1 VVAHQREIQ
10 LTSFKFF
17 ATRTLTCH
25 KRILIRF
32 CVWSRVLNSELEAHL
47 RRSVNFP
54 SPPGVATHII
64 ELAQDPEIE
73 MGKVAK
79 ALSMDSALS
88 SKVLRIANSPLYAQ
102 RRKSE
107 NLRQALVVLGLN
119 ATLTL
124 ALSFSLVKSLRGSKP
139 NGLNYKFYWRRA
151 LLAATAAR
159 ALGDAMRQT
168 LAEEIFL
175 AALLQDV
182 GMLALD
188 QAAPELYRDGE
199 QLQRDH
205 AALAE
210 HEKKRLQ
217 ADHAHVGGWLMRTW
231 NLPERLCHAI
241 ENSHHVELSCSA
253 HPAGIFDR
261 CVALSGPV
269 ADLFLLD
276 PEQRQFAETALCAER
291 SLGLDRMAFGQVL
304 GTIGSMIP
312 ETEAI
317 FESELL
323 SKQHP
328 DLILEQA
335 REVLMLRSLHAL
347 REINTLRSNAESPS
361 SSLELEEET
370 RRDTLTGVYNRAYLE
385 QFLAREFDNSTRHKW
400 PLSVAYVDLDNFK
413 QLNDSFGHQAGD
425 RVLQATARI
434 LRGNTRETDL
444 IARHGGEE
452 FVVVLPATDAETAHS
467 ICERIVMAFRNT
479 GHVVGSHHAKV
490 TVSIGSATH
499 GGQIQFNNYN
509 DFVKAADQALYTAK
523 SRGRNR
529 SVPFDRQLSGAVARG
544 G

>member
-1 VVAHQREIQ
+1 LLLEPR
-10 LTSFKFF
+10 
-17 ATRTLTCH
+17 
-25 KRILIRF
+25 
-32 CVWSRVLNSELEAHL
+32 LNSEIEAHL
-47 RRSVNFP
+47 RRTVNFP

-88 SKVLRIANSPLYAQ
+88 TKVLRIANSPLYAQ

-124 ALSFSLVKSLRGSKP
+124 ALSFSLVKSLRGGKS

-159 ALGDAMRQT
+159 ALGDAMRQS

-188 QAAPELYRDGE
+188 QALPDLYRDGE
-199 QLQRDH
+199 KLQRDH

-217 ADHAHVGGWLMRTW
+217 ADHAHVGGWLMKNW
-231 NLPERLCHAI
+231 HLPERLYHAI
-241 ENSHHVELSCSA
+241 EHSHHLEMSHSTDSA
-253 HPAGIFDR
+253 RIFDR

-291 SLGLDRMAFGQVL
+291 SLGLDKMAFGQVL
-304 GTIGSMIP
+304 GTIGAMIP

-317 FESELL
+317 FEAELL

-328 DLILEQA
+328 ELILEQA

-347 REINTLRSNAESPS
+347 REINTLRGTSDASPTTA
-361 SSLELEEET
+361 LELEEET
-370 RRDTLTGVYNRAYLE
+370 RRDPLTGVYNRAYLE
-385 QFLAREFDNSTRHKW
+385 QFLAREFENSTRHKW
-400 PLSVAYVDLDNFK
+400 PLSVAFVDLDNFK
-413 QLNDSFGHQAGD
+413 QINESFGQQAGD

-490 TVSIGSATH
+490 TVSIGCATH
-499 GGQIQFNNYN
+499 GNQIQFPNYP

-523 SRGRNR
+523 TRGRNR
-529 SVPFDRQLSGAVARG
+529 SVPFDRHLTAAAAR
-544 G
+544 

>member
-1 VVAHQREIQ
+1 
-10 LTSFKFF
+10 
-17 ATRTLTCH
+17 
-25 KRILIRF
+25 
-32 CVWSRVLNSELEAHL
+32 LNSEIEAHL

-79 ALSMDSALS
+79 ALSMDSALA

-124 ALSFSLVKSLRGSKP
+124 ALSFSLVKSLRGAKP
-139 NGLNYKFYWRRA
+139 NGLNYKLYWRRA

-159 ALGDAMRQT
+159 ALGDAMRQS

-188 QAAPELYRDGE
+188 QAVPDLYRDGE
-199 QLQRDH
+199 KLQRDH

-210 HEKKRLQ
+210 HEKKRVQ
-217 ADHAHVGGWLMRTW
+217 ADHAFVGGWLMRTW
-231 NLPERLCHAI
+231 NLPERLYRAI
-241 ENSHHVELSCSA
+241 EHSHQLELSYSA
-253 HPAGIFDR
+253 QPAGIFDR

-291 SLGLDRMAFGQVL
+291 SLGLDRVAFGQVL

-317 FESELL
+317 FESEHLA
-323 SKQHP
+323 KQHP

-347 REINTLRSNAESPS
+347 REINTLRASAETAPTQSI
-361 SSLELEEET
+361 ELEEET
-370 RRDTLTGVYNRAYLE
+370 RRDSLTGVYNRSYLE
-385 QFLAREFDNSTRHKW
+385 QFLAREFENSTRHKW
-400 PLSVAYVDLDNFK
+400 SLSVAFVDLDNFK
-413 QLNDSFGHQAGD
+413 LLNENFGHQAGD

-444 IARHGGEE
+444 IARYGGEE
-452 FVVVLPATDAETAHS
+452 FVVVLPSTDADTAHN

-499 GGQIQFNNYN
+499 GAQIQFPNYA
-509 DFVKAADQALYTAK
+509 DFIKAADHALYTAK
-523 SRGRNR
+523 LRGRNR
-529 SVPFDRQLSGAVARG
+529 SVPFDRQLATPLAKSG
-544 G
+544 

>member
-1 VVAHQREIQ
+1 MNPEIEAQ
-10 LTSFKFF
+10 L
-17 ATRTLTCH
+17 RL
-25 KRILIRF
+25 
-32 CVWSRVLNSELEAHL
+32 
-47 RRSVNFP
+47 SVNFP
-54 SPPGVATHII
+54 SPPGVAAHII

-124 ALSFSLVKSLRGSKP
+124 ALSFSLVKSLRGAKA
-139 NGLNYKFYWRRA
+139 NGLDFKYYWRRA

-159 ALGDAMRQT
+159 ALSDFLHHP

-188 QAAPELYRDGE
+188 QSLPDLYRGIDA
-199 QLQRDH
+199 LQQDH

-210 HEKKRLQ
+210 HEIKRLKV
-217 ADHAHVGGWLMRTW
+217 DHADIGGWMMRNW
-231 NLPERLCHAI
+231 HLPERLYNAI
-241 ENSHHVELSCSA
+241 GNSHRLQQSFTA
-253 HPAGIFDR
+253 DPAQIFER

-269 ADLFLLD
+269 ADLFLLE
-276 PEQRQFAETALCAER
+276 PQKRQFAETALHAER
-291 SLGLDRMAFGQVL
+291 SLGLDKTAFGQVL

-317 FESELL
+317 FEAELL

-335 REVLMLRSLHAL
+335 RDVLMLRSLHAL
-347 REINTLRSNAESPS
+347 REVNTLRAAVDGATRP
-361 SSLELEEET
+361 LEFEEET
-370 RRDTLTGVYNRAYLE
+370 RRDALTGVYNRVYLE
-385 QFLAREFDNSTRHKW
+385 QFLEREFDHAARHKW
-400 PLSVAYVDLDNFK
+400 PLSVAFVDLDDFK
-413 QLNDSFGHQAGD
+413 NINESFGPQAGD

-434 LRGNTRETDL
+434 LRGNTRETDM
-444 IARHGGEE
+444 IARYGGEE
-452 FVVVLPATDAETAHS
+452 FIVVLPATDAQTAHA

-479 GHVVGSHHAKV
+479 GHVVGSERANV
-490 TVSIGSATH
+490 TVSIGCATQDPH
-499 GGQIQFNNYN
+499 THFSNPADLIAG
-509 DFVKAADQALYTAK
+509 ADQALYTAK
-523 SRGRNR
+523 LRGRNR
-529 SVPFDRQLSGAVARG
+529 SVPFSRQAAAAAQ
-544 G
+544 

>member
-1 VVAHQREIQ
+1 
-10 LTSFKFF
+10 
-17 ATRTLTCH
+17 
-25 KRILIRF
+25 
-32 CVWSRVLNSELEAHL
+32 VWSRVLNPDIEAHL

-73 MGKVAK
+73 MGQVAK

-124 ALSFSLVKSLRGSKP
+124 ALSFSLVKALRGAKL
-139 NGLNYKFYWRRA
+139 NGLDYKFYWRRA

-188 QAAPELYRDGE
+188 QAVPDLYRNADK
-199 QLQRDH
+199 LQRDH
-205 AALAE
+205 TALAE
-210 HEKKRLQ
+210 HEKKRVQ
-217 ADHAHVGGWLMRTW
+217 ADHAEVGGWLMRTW
-231 NLPERLCHAI
+231 NLPERLYHSI
-241 ENSHHVELSCSA
+241 ERSHQVELTCSTQ
-253 HPAGIFDR
+253 PAGIFDR

-291 SLGLDRMAFGQVL
+291 SLGLDRVAFGQVL

-312 ETEAI
+312 ETESI

-347 REINTLRSNAESPS
+347 REINTMRSTAAAPASKS
-361 SSLELEEET
+361 VELEEET
-370 RRDTLTGVYNRAYLE
+370 RRDPLTGVYNRGYLD
-385 QFLAREFDNSTRHKW
+385 QFLTREFHNSTRHKW
-400 PLSVAYVDLDNFK
+400 PLSIALVDLDNFK
-413 QLNDSFGHQAGD
+413 QINDSFGHQAGD

-444 IARHGGEE
+444 IARHGGEV
-452 FVVVLPATDAETAHS
+452 FVVVLPATDAETAHN

-479 GHVVGSHHAKV
+479 GHVVGSHQAKV
-490 TVSIGSATH
+490 TVSVGCATH
-499 GGQIQFNNYN
+499 GGQIQFSQYS
-509 DFVKAADQALYTAK
+509 DFVKAAEQALHAAK
-523 SRGRNR
+523 TRGHNR
-529 SVPFDRQLSGAVARG
+529 SVPFDRQLSMPLARSS
-544 G
+544 

>member
-1 VVAHQREIQ
+1 LE
-10 LTSFKFF
+10 
-17 ATRTLTCH
+17 
-25 KRILIRF
+25 
-32 CVWSRVLNSELEAHL
+32 SRLNSEIEAHL

-124 ALSFSLVKSLRGSKP
+124 ALSFSLVKSLRGGKS
-139 NGLNYKFYWRRA
+139 NGLNYKLYWRRA

-159 ALGDAMRQT
+159 ALGDAMRQS

-188 QAAPELYRDGE
+188 QAMPDLYRDAE
-199 QLQRDH
+199 KLQRDH

-217 ADHAHVGGWLMRTW
+217 VDHAHVGGWLMKNW
-231 NLPERLCHAI
+231 HLPERLYRAI
-241 ENSHHVELSCSA
+241 ENSHQVEMSQSSDSA
-253 HPAGIFDR
+253 RIFDR

-276 PEQRQFAETALCAER
+276 PEQRQFAETALSAER
-291 SLGLDRMAFGQVL
+291 SLGLDKMAFGQVL
-304 GTIGSMIP
+304 GTIGAMIP

-317 FESELL
+317 FDAELL

-328 DLILEQA
+328 ELILEQA

-347 REINTLRSNAESPS
+347 REINTLRAAPDAASTAG
-361 SSLELEEET
+361 LELEEET
-370 RRDTLTGVYNRAYLE
+370 RRDSLTGVYNRAYLE
-385 QFLAREFDNSTRHKW
+385 QFLAREFENSTRHKW
-400 PLSVAYVDLDNFK
+400 PLSVAFVDLDNFK
-413 QLNDSFGHQAGD
+413 QINESFGQQAGD

-490 TVSIGSATH
+490 TVSIGCATH
-499 GGQIQFNNYN
+499 GHQMQFGNHA

-523 SRGRNR
+523 TRGRNR
-529 SVPFDRQLSGAVARG
+529 SVPFDRQLSVVAVR
-544 G
+544 

>member
-1 VVAHQREIQ
+1 MNPEIEAQ
-10 LTSFKFF
+10 L
-17 ATRTLTCH
+17 RH
-25 KRILIRF
+25 
-32 CVWSRVLNSELEAHL
+32 
-47 RRSVNFP
+47 SVNFP
-54 SPPGVATHII
+54 SPPGVAAHII

-124 ALSFSLVKSLRGSKP
+124 ALSFSLVKSLRGAKP
-139 NGLNYKFYWRRA
+139 NGLDYKYYWRRA

-159 ALGDAMRQT
+159 ALSDFLHQT

-175 AALLQDV
+175 AALMQDV

-188 QAAPELYRDGE
+188 QSMPDLYRGIDA
-199 QLQRDH
+199 LQQDH

-210 HEKKRLQ
+210 HEIKRLQ
-217 ADHAHVGGWLMRTW
+217 TDHAYVGGWMMRNW
-231 NLPERLCHAI
+231 RLPERLYNAI
-241 ENSHHVELSCSA
+241 SNSHRLQQNFSA
-253 HPAGIFDR
+253 EPTQVFER
-261 CVALSGPV
+261 CVALSGPI
-269 ADLFLLD
+269 ADLFLQE
-276 PEQRQFAETALCAER
+276 PQKRQFAETALRAER
-291 SLGLDRMAFGQVL
+291 SLGLDKMAFGQVL

-317 FESELL
+317 FEAELL

-335 REVLMLRSLHAL
+335 RDVLMLRSLHAL
-347 REINTLRSNAESPS
+347 REINTLRAAVDSIATRPM
-361 SSLELEEET
+361 ELEEET
-370 RRDTLTGVYNRAYLE
+370 RRDPLTGVYNRVYLE
-385 QFLAREFDNSTRHKW
+385 QFLEHEFEHAARHKW
-400 PLSVAYVDLDNFK
+400 PLSVAFADLDDFK
-413 QLNDSFGHQAGD
+413 NINESFGPQAGD

-444 IARHGGEE
+444 IARYGGEE
-452 FVVVLPATDAETAHS
+452 FILVLPATDAQTAHA

-479 GHVVGSHHAKV
+479 GHVMGSERAHV
-490 TVSIGSATH
+490 TVSIGCATQDAQTH
-499 GGQIQFNNYN
+499 FTNPA
-509 DFVKAADQALYTAK
+509 DLVAAADQALYTAK
-523 SRGRNR
+523 LRGRNR
-529 SVPFDRQLSGAVARG
+529 SVPFSRQTAAAAP
-544 G
+544 